1 MGGTISGDFE
11 TIICLYIPREINS
24 KNKNN
29 CKTTMTTL
37 TVFSNHNLV
46 VVLSVVI
53 IRQLYE
59 YYKISKW
66 VIMLSYWELGFS
78 VWNKEVTDIRQTISK
93 FDMDNS
99 MNQGEKYQKDWET
112 QNATIW
118 APIKYS
124 NYYG

>member
-29 CKTTMTTL
+29 CKTTTTTL

-59 YYKISKW
+59 YYKKKQVSNY
-66 VIMLSYWELGFS
+66 VELLGAGIFS
-78 VWNKEVTDIRQTISK
+78 VEQRSYRYKTDN
-93 FDMDNS
+93 F
-99 MNQGEKYQKDWET
+99 
-112 QNATIW
+112 
-118 APIKYS
+118 
-124 NYYG
+124 